1 MENFSTD
8 SPELIKMKRELRKR
22 REKECF
28 PIVNRG
34 KLWYNKLS
42 LEQFSE
48 LLSWYEKWLDVTDTL
63 VVPEMLPWVNLKIVD
78 EGEVL

>member
-8 SPELIKMKRELRKR
+8 SPELIKMKRDLRKR

-63 VVPEMLPWVNLKIVD
+63 VVPEMLTWVNLKIVD